1 MVVMDR
7 AQRTPGFVGGTAGDT
22 SRQHRAT
29 PRVHDE
35 RMTSAPAPLRDDR
48 RIVLVVAVLASFV
61 VGLDASVVNVALPA
75 VRTELGGGLVVQ
87 QWTVDA
93 YLVTLG
99 SLILVAG
106 SLSDLFGRV
115 RIITWGL
122 GVFGLASIACAV
134 APTGEVLVVARAL
147 QGVGGALITPS
158 ALALIVAAYR
168 GAAQTKAIGTWTAWS
183 SAASIL
189 GPVVGGLVVDGIGWR
204 WIFVLTAV
212 PIAVTI
218 PLVRR
223 ITAEVPSGP
232 RARVDVLG
240 AVLAVVGVGGV
251 VLGLIEQERLGW
263 DAPVVVGALVLGAV
277 ALGAFVPWERRMARV
292 SGSPLVPLALFRARN
307 FAIGNLATLSIYGA
321 LGMVFFVVTL
331 FLQEVWGF
339 PAWVAGLAT
348 LPPTLMLLALSTTV
362 GALAG
367 RHGPRWFMTAGPAVA
382 AVGALLLLLTGDD
395 PAGYWWSVLPGLV
408 LIGAG
413 IVTMVTPLTS
423 AVLGSVPSSEAGA
436 GSAVNNAV
444 ARIAGLVTVALA
456 GVVLGGEVSVGGL
469 HRAMVVMAV
478 LLLAGAVVSA
488 VGIVNPDP
496 QAGGNAPA
504 PDKLESGGLR
514 N

>member
-1 MVVMDR
+1 M
-7 AQRTPGFVGGTAGDT
+7 TAPA
-22 SRQHRAT
+22 AT
-29 PRVHDE
+29 
-35 RMTSAPAPLRDDR
+35 APLRDDR
-48 RIVLVVAVLASFV
+48 RVVLVVAILASFV

-75 VRTELGGGLVVQ
+75 VRQELGGGLVVQ

-115 RIITWGL
+115 RIIRWGL
-122 GVFGLASIACAV
+122 IVFGVASVVCAV
-134 APTGEVLVVARAL
+134 APTGGVLIAARAF
-147 QGVGGALITPS
+147 QGVGGALVTPS
-158 ALALIVAAYR
+158 ALALIVAAFQ
-168 GAAQTKAIGTWTAWS
+168 GAARAKAIGSWTAWS

-189 GPVVGGLVVDGIGWR
+189 GPVVGGVIVDGIGWR
-204 WIFVLTAV
+204 WIFVVTAV

-223 ITAEVPSGP
+223 ISGDVVAGDRP
-232 RARVDVLG
+232 RVDVVG

-263 DAPVVVGALVLGAV
+263 GDPVVVTALVLGAASLV
-277 ALGAFVPWERRMARV
+277 AFVPWELRV
-292 SGSPLVPLALFRARN
+292 TRGHGSPLVPLELFRARN
-307 FAIGNLATLSIYGA
+307 FTVGNLATLSIYGA

-348 LPPTLMLLALSTTV
+348 LPPTLMLLALSTAV
-362 GALAG
+362 GSLSG
-367 RHGPRWFMTAGPAVA
+367 RYGPRWFMAAGPAIA
-382 AVGALLLLLTGDD
+382 AVGALLLLLVGDD
-395 PAGYWWSVLPGLV
+395 PAAYWWSVLPGLV
-408 LIGAG
+408 LVGVG
-413 IVTMVTPLTS
+413 IASMVTPLTS
-423 AVLGSVPSSEAGA
+423 AVLGSVPQSEAGA
-436 GSAVNNAV
+436 GSAVNNAI

-478 LLLAGAVVSA
+478 LLAAGAVVSA
-488 VGIVNPDP
+488 VGIR
-496 QAGGNAPA
+496 NAP
-504 PDKLESGGLR
+504 LR
-514 N
+514 S

>member
-1 MVVMDR
+1 M
-7 AQRTPGFVGGTAGDT
+7 T
-22 SRQHRAT
+22 
-29 PRVHDE
+29 
-35 RMTSAPAPLRDDR
+35 TSAPAAAADLPGGTAPLHDDR
-48 RIVLVVAVLASFV
+48 RLVLVVAVLASFV
-61 VGLDASVVNVALPA
+61 VGLDSSVVNVALPA
-75 VRTELGGGLVVQ
+75 IRTELGGGLVVQ

-99 SLILVAG
+99 SLVLVAG

-122 GVFGLASIACAV
+122 VVFGVASVLCAA
-134 APTGEVLVVARAL
+134 APSGEVLVVARAV

-168 GAAQTKAIGTWTAWS
+168 GAAQAKAIGSWTAWS
-183 SAASIL
+183 SAAMIL

-212 PIAVTI
+212 PIVVTI

-223 ITAEVPSGP
+223 ISSEVRGGP
-232 RARVDVLG
+232 HARVDVVG

-263 DAPVVVGALVLGAV
+263 GSPVVVGALVLGGV
-277 ALGAFVPWERRMARV
+277 ALGAFVPWELRV
-292 SGSPLVPLALFRARN
+292 TRTSGAPLVPLGLFRARD
-307 FAIGNLATLSIYGA
+307 FAVGNLATLSIYGA

-348 LPPTLMLLALSTTV
+348 LPPTLMLLALSTTI

-367 RHGPRWFMTAGPAVA
+367 RFGPRWFMAAGPTIA
-382 AVGALLLLLTGDD
+382 AVGALLMLLAGDD

-408 LIGAG
+408 LVGAG
-413 IVTMVTPLTS
+413 IATMVTPLTS
-423 AVLGSVPSSEAGA
+423 AVLGSVPQSQAGA

-456 GVVLGGEVSVGGL
+456 GVVLDGEIGVTGL

-488 VGIVNPDP
+488 VGIVDPDRRDSDS
-496 QAGGNAPA
+496 PA
-504 PDKLESGGLR
+504 
-514 N
+514 